1 MAIWTFEKM
10 IQATKIPQQGW
21 KTVKQ
26 AHGEIG
32 GGNEA
37 TISQP
42 FPAKGFFVLPK

>member
-1 MAIWTFEKM
+1 MCSYKHTHNGAVHI
-10 IQATKIPQQGW
+10 
-21 KTVKQ
+21 KQ